1 MSGYVPR
8 VTVGIPI
15 YRGEKFILHAINSIR
30 QDPFAEWEILIF
42 DDHSPDSSRSVVEGL
57 HDSRIRIIGS
67 PVNRGLVYAR
77 NQIFAE
83 SRGEY
88 VAWLDQDDLSHRG
101 RLLAQVNF
109 LDDRPAV
116 SLSVG
121 WSDILTDGPK
131 GALQGYTKVL
141 PISHADLRAHML
153 FQNPISCSTVMMR
166 KADFQNLRLGFRRS
180 FGNTLDYDLW
190 SRASDHLRFE
200 GLERSL
206 AGYRIHPEQASAGRE
221 VDVMSRQALN
231 VQIELLRR
239 SLDLDISAADVEL
252 HLQLA
257 SMSKVQRDASFR
269 ERACWWLAR
278 IRKANLRRRSF
289 EQLALDSVL
298 AQKWMATVGAETYLS
313 PMERSTVFLSGLC
326 RMGVSIKGLRLAWRN
341 GRMRQRYR
349 KRDVVWT
356 TGDECAA

>member
-116 SLSVG
+116 SQRRFAGLYEG
-121 WSDILTDGPK
+121 ITDKSCGL
-131 GALQGYTKVL
+131 AS
-141 PISHADLRAHML
+141 SHAL
-153 FQNPISCSTVMMR
+153 SKS
-166 KADFQNLRLGFRRS
+166 DFLQYGDDEKSRLSKF
-180 FGNTLDYDLW
+180 
-190 SRASDHLRFE
+190 ASW
-200 GLERSL
+200 
-206 AGYRIHPEQASAGRE
+206 IQA
-221 VDVMSRQALN
+221 
-231 VQIELLRR
+231 
-239 SLDLDISAADVEL
+239 
-252 HLQLA
+252 
-257 SMSKVQRDASFR
+257 
-269 ERACWWLAR
+269 
-278 IRKANLRRRSF
+278 
-289 EQLALDSVL
+289 
-298 AQKWMATVGAETYLS
+298 
-313 PMERSTVFLSGLC
+313 
-326 RMGVSIKGLRLAWRN
+326 
-341 GRMRQRYR
+341 
-349 KRDVVWT
+349 
-356 TGDECAA
+356 